1 MAMLDEGRLPDPRK
15 YRKMADAVRARIDR
29 GELAPGDPA
38 PTISE
43 LSTAYACARQT
54 AAKSLR
60 TLVDEGVLIRYPG
73 VGYYVALRRA
83 APSEG
88 PTAKSS

>member
-1 MAMLDEGRLPDPRK
+1 MATDDDNRPDPRK

-43 LSTAYACARQT
+43 LSATYACARQT

-60 TLVDEGVLIRYPG
+60 TLVYEGLLIRYPG
-73 VGYYVALRRA
+73 IGYYVAPRQR
-83 APSEG
+83 G
-88 PTAKSS
+88 